1 MRLSHIEIEGFRS
14 IETTSLEQCG
24 SLNVLIGRNNT
35 GKSNILTGIKL
46 FFDFFKSATLVA
58 TSQPPILDATYWR
71 GDNESS
77 TIIITARLELD
88 RAEVTQIIGAISA
101 ETPQMRNALDRFTD
115 STAIECQVIFR
126 KESETIAYV
135 NSLRFAGRPD
145 DQVDI
150 IFSMK
155 YSAAEEVAKR
165 DAMIRALQVRKAE
178 ADRISQAIEADDWP
192 SLKERVSVAG
202 GRVYSSKGI
211 LSEEDSKLARKFL
224 RETESYEEFEDQ
236 VSTHIAGLQEQ
247 LATLAATANKVKF
260 DIFSGESAI
269 IPEYMSI
276 VMGMISEFKVHHLA
290 EYRKQIGT
298 DEAAR
303 ILRLK
308 TVKGQASVLTTLQS
322 RVAELLGVQ
331 IDAFESQVTWPT
343 ARRAPAILDVDDFV
357 IQANGSGIREA
368 LRVVLDYEFEKPGLL
383 LIEEPEVHLHPALE
397 IAMMQY
403 LQRIS
408 ADCQVFLTTHSTNF
422 LDTADLRNV
431 YLITKDQ
438 ATHAQLLNVEEAE
451 EAIPQELGIRLSS
464 VFMYD
469 RLVFVEGSSDEQVLR
484 TFAATLGLNLSRT
497 AVAFIPIGGARNFAH
512 YASADT
518 LGFLSKRRVRV
529 HFILDRDERDSVE
542 IDKLR
547 SQLGTLGDLKVL
559 DRRELENYLLPPEA
573 LARYLT
579 TRTGYNIDANDIK
592 AALAEVCQTLVATSA
607 ERRVL
612 RLACSPVIP
621 DRNAVL
627 KRQDSSFSDALAAE
641 LTRAELIL
649 AERKENIAQLLET
662 AENDLKTVSP
672 EDLLLVLPGEEI
684 LIAVFQKFSN
694 SFSKKSDGPKIAAE
708 MREDEIPQEIADL
721 LRTFTRPA

>member
-1 MRLSHIEIEGFRS
+1 MRLSSIEIEGFRS
-14 IETTSLEQCG
+14 IERASLEQCG

-35 GKSNILTGIKL
+35 GKSNILTSIKL

-58 TSQPPILDATYWR
+58 TSQPPITDATYWR
-71 GDNESS
+71 GENGNSAI
-77 TIIITARLELD
+77 TITARLELGH
-88 RAEVTQIIGAISA
+88 AEMTQIISAIST
-101 ETPQMRNALDRFTD
+101 ETPQMRNALDRFAD

-135 NSLRFAGRPD
+135 NSMRFADWPD
-145 DQVDI
+145 DQASI

-165 DAMIRALQVRKAE
+165 DAMVRNLQGTKA
-178 ADRISQAIEADDWP
+178 AVDRVSQAIEADDWP
-192 SLKERVSVAG
+192 SLKERLSGPG
-202 GRVYSSKGI
+202 GRVPIRGI
-211 LSEEDSKLARKFL
+211 LSEQDAKLARKFL
-224 RETESYEEFEDQ
+224 RETESYEEFSDQ
-236 VSTHIAGLQEQ
+236 VSTHTADLQEQ
-247 LATLAATANKVKF
+247 LATLAATENAVKF
-260 DIFSGESAI
+260 DIFSGESAL
-269 IPEYMSI
+269 IPKYMSI
-276 VMGMISEFKVHHLA
+276 IMGMISEFKVHHLA
-290 EYRKQIGT
+290 EYRNQIGT

-308 TVKGQASVLTTLQS
+308 TVKGQAGVLTTLQS

-331 IDAFESQVTWPT
+331 IDAFESQVAGAATW
-343 ARRAPAILDVDDFV
+343 RAPAILDVDDFV

-368 LRVVLDYEFEKPGLL
+368 LRVVLDYEFEKPDLL

-397 IAMMQY
+397 ITMMQY

-408 ADCQVFLTTHSTNF
+408 ADCQVFLTTHSSNF

-547 SQLGTLGDLKVL
+547 SRLGSLGDLRVL
-559 DRRELENYLLPPEA
+559 DRRELENYLLSSEA

-579 TRTGYNIDANDIK
+579 TRTGYHIDADDIS
-592 AALAEVCQTLVATSA
+592 AILAEVCQTLVATSA

-627 KRQDSSFSDALAAE
+627 KRRDSSFTDVLIAE
-641 LTRAELIL
+641 LTMAERIL
-649 AERKENIAQLLET
+649 AERKESIAQLLET
-662 AENDLKTVSP
+662 AGNDLKTVSP

-684 LIAVFQKFSN
+684 LVAVFQKFST

>member
-1 MRLSHIEIEGFRS
+1 M
-14 IETTSLEQCG
+14 
-24 SLNVLIGRNNT
+24 
-35 GKSNILTGIKL
+35 
-46 FFDFFKSATLVA
+46 
-58 TSQPPILDATYWR
+58 
-71 GDNESS
+71 
-77 TIIITARLELD
+77 
-88 RAEVTQIIGAISA
+88 
-101 ETPQMRNALDRFTD
+101 
-115 STAIECQVIFR
+115 
-126 KESETIAYV
+126 
-135 NSLRFAGRPD
+135 
-145 DQVDI
+145 
-150 IFSMK
+150 
-155 YSAAEEVAKR
+155 
-165 DAMIRALQVRKAE
+165 
-178 ADRISQAIEADDWP
+178 
-192 SLKERVSVAG
+192 
-202 GRVYSSKGI
+202 
-211 LSEEDSKLARKFL
+211 
-224 RETESYEEFEDQ
+224 
-236 VSTHIAGLQEQ
+236 
-247 LATLAATANKVKF
+247 
-260 DIFSGESAI
+260 
-269 IPEYMSI
+269 
-276 VMGMISEFKVHHLA
+276 
-290 EYRKQIGT
+290 
-298 DEAAR
+298 
-303 ILRLK
+303 
-308 TVKGQASVLTTLQS
+308 TTLQS

-331 IDAFESQVTWPT
+331 MDAFESQVTEL
-343 ARRAPAILDVDDFV
+343 AVRRAPAILDVDDFV

-368 LRVVLDYEFEKPGLL
+368 LRVVLDYEFEKPDLL

-397 IAMMQY
+397 ITMMQY

-408 ADCQVFLTTHSTNF
+408 ADCQVFLTTHSSNF

-547 SQLGTLGDLKVL
+547 SRLGSLGDLRVL
-559 DRRELENYLLPPEA
+559 ERRELENYLLSSEA

-579 TRTGYNIDANDIK
+579 TRTGDHIDADDIS
-592 AALAEVCQTLVATSA
+592 AILAEACQTLVATSV

-627 KRQDSSFSDALAAE
+627 KRRDSSFTDALVAE
-641 LTRAELIL
+641 LTTAERIL
-649 AERKENIAQLLET
+649 AERKESIAQLLET

-684 LIAVFQKFSN
+684 LVAVFQKFST

-721 LRTFTRPA
+721 LRSFTRPA